1 MALSNRNSLWER
13 SYDGKRKEYRLS
25 LPSTS
30 RKNVGGRVG
39 ASEHCVAGNGVLIK
53 ANEYAVMPS
62 VLIYQAHVEI
72 HVEQVFR

>member
-39 ASEHCVAGNGVLIK
+39 ASEHCVAGNSVLIK
-53 ANEYAVMPS
+53 ANE
-62 VLIYQAHVEI
+62 
-72 HVEQVFR
+72 

>member
-39 ASEHCVAGNGVLIK
+39 ASEHFVAGNGVLIK
-53 ANEYAVMPS
+53 AHE
-62 VLIYQAHVEI
+62 
-72 HVEQVFR
+72 